1 MNVYFS
7 IYLQSISTLHF
18 ILLFKLDS
26 YCFYTDFLHILCLSM
41 SKNIN
46 CCFFYFRVIM
56 PRRCSVAGCR
66 SGYDTEKEKTNTFS
80 LPKEESLRL
89 KWLKKIPN
97 DVSKFKQPV
106 VCIKHFTESSIIRV
120 DHVTVNGEPREYP
133 RVIPKLAKNAVPTIF
148 PNLSPSVERLA
159 VKQEETFDSANLQ
172 SVTEHKKYVK
182 GNSINSIDGL
192 L

>member
-1 MNVYFS
+1 
-7 IYLQSISTLHF
+7 
-18 ILLFKLDS
+18 
-26 YCFYTDFLHILCLSM
+26 
-41 SKNIN
+41 
-46 CCFFYFRVIM
+46 M

-120 DHVTVNGEPREYP
+120 DRVTVNGEPREYP
-133 RVIPKLAKNAVPTIF
+133 RVIPKLAKNAVPSIF
-148 PNLSPSVERLA
+148 PDLPSSVEKLPD
-159 VKQEETFDSANLQ
+159 KEEETFDSAILQ
-172 SVTEHKKYVK
+172 NITEHKKYVK
-182 GNSINSIDGL
+182 GNLINSIGGVL
-192 L
+192 KCMQKCKEK

>member
-1 MNVYFS
+1 
-7 IYLQSISTLHF
+7 
-18 ILLFKLDS
+18 
-26 YCFYTDFLHILCLSM
+26 
-41 SKNIN
+41 
-46 CCFFYFRVIM
+46 M

-120 DHVTVNGEPREYP
+120 DRVTVNGEPREYP
-133 RVIPKLAKNAVPTIF
+133 RVIPKLAKNAVPSIF
-148 PNLSPSVERLA
+148 PDLPSSVAKLPDKE
-159 VKQEETFDSANLQ
+159 EETSDSANLQ
-172 SVTEHKKYVK
+172 NITEHKKYVK
-182 GNSINSIDGL
+182 ENLIQ
-192 L
+192 